1 MFLLSRALQ
10 IKGTEAVMKGNR
22 KAAVEPLLKSAKY
35 IKQLRAAYPKLT
47 EDEASQLPGIIY
59 VEACV
64 LAMAGETDK
73 AMAALEDAYNSG
85 FADLNLLNTDH
96 DLDGLRKLPR
106 FETLLQSATAKLAV
120 KAKDP

>member
-1 MFLLSRALQ
+1 M
-10 IKGTEAVMKGNR
+10 
-22 KAAVEPLLKSAKY
+22 LKSAKF

-47 EDEASQLPGIIY
+47 EDEASQLPGILY

-73 AMAALEDAYNSG
+73 AMAGLEDAVNSG

-96 DLDGLRKLPR
+96 DLDRLRKLPR
-106 FETLLQSATAKLAV
+106 FETLVQSAKARLAG
-120 KAKDP
+120 KPKEP